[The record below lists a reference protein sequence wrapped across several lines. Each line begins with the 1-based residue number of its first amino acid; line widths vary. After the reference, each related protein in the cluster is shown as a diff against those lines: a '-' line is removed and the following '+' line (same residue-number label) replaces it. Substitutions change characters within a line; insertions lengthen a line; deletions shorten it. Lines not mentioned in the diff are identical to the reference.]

1 MTLLV
6 SGATGFLG
14 TALLRKVDQPVVA
27 LLRGGD
33 WANRAKTLQRR
44 TGAQVRGV
52 PGDVRRPNWG
62 LPDELVAELRDEV
75 DAVINLAGDVSWSA
89 PWSRLVEINVEGAT
103 NSAELARKLGATLV
117 HASSLYAGYD
127 HGEEVYEVLLEER
140 PKLTKYERTKLRGE
154 WAVARIAR
162 AHGVPTVIAR
172 IPALSG
178 DFEEVPGVR
187 SGATKVPFSRIIQ
200 TGVWP
205 VLPFASGAR
214 LDICPRDLVAAKMLS
229 ALAELPDPPPDV
241 VVRNIGQGA
250 AAPLVEAFAKEA
262 AAATHGDTRLFPR
275 PVRMPAKWLR
285 AVSQQADRL
294 DESPK
299 NSAVIG
305 LRYFASKTVFSSSGL
320 DTDVSV
326 RSLVRTLGMPHRP
339 QAPVLD
345 SYYAGWPA

>member
-1 MTLLV
+1 MTVLV

-14 TALLRKVDQPVVA
+14 TALLRQIDEPVVA
-27 LLRGGD
+27 LLRGSD
-33 WANRAKTLQRR
+33 WENRARTLQRR
-44 TGAQVRGV
+44 TGAIVRGV

-62 LPDELVAELRDEV
+62 LPAELLAELREEI

-89 PWSRLVEINVEGAT
+89 PWARLVEINVDGAA
-103 NSAELARKLGATLV
+103 NAAELARALGATLV

-127 HGEEVYEVLLEER
+127 HGEEVYEELLEER
-140 PKLTKYERTKLRGE
+140 PGLTKYERTKLRGE
-154 WAVARIAR
+154 WAVARACR
-162 AHGVPTVIAR
+162 THEVPAVIAR

-178 DFEEVPGVR
+178 DFDPVPGAR

-214 LDICPRDLVAAKMLS
+214 LDVCPRDLVAVKMLRL
-229 ALAELPDPPPDV
+229 LAEAPAGV

-250 AAPLVEAFAKEA
+250 GAPLVEAFAKEA

-275 PVRMPAKWLR
+275 PVRMPARWLR
-285 AVSQQADRL
+285 AVSAQADRL
-294 DESPK
+294 PESPK

-305 LRYFASKTVFSSSGL
+305 LRYFASKTVFTSSGL
-320 DTDVSV
+320 DREVSV
-326 RSLVRTLGMPHRP
+326 HSLVRTLGMPY
-339 QAPVLD
+339 QAQPPVLD

>member
-1 MTLLV
+1 MTVLV

-14 TALLRKVDQPVVA
+14 TALLRKIDQPVVA

-33 WANRAKTLQRR
+33 WPNRAKTVQRR

-62 LPDELVAELRDEV
+62 LPDDLVAELRGEV
-75 DAVINLAGDVSWSA
+75 NAVINLAGDVSWSA

-103 NSAELARKLGATLV
+103 NSAELASTLGATLV

-154 WAVARIAR
+154 WAVARICR
-162 AHGVPTVIAR
+162 AHGVPAVIAR

-178 DFEEVPGVR
+178 DFEPVPGVR
-187 SGATKVPFSRIIQ
+187 SGATKVPFARIIQ
-200 TGVWP
+200 TGMWP

-214 LDICPRDLVAAKMLS
+214 LDICPRDLVAAKLLS
-229 ALAELPDPPPDV
+229 ALDEVPRDV
-241 VVRNIGQGA
+241 VVRNISQGA

-275 PVRMPAKWLR
+275 PVRMPARWLR

-294 DESPK
+294 NESPK

-305 LRYFASKTVFSSSGL
+305 LRYFASKTVFASSGL
-320 DTDVSV
+320 GCDVSV

-339 QAPVLD
+339 QLPVIN